1 MNINQIV
8 ACCGWKIYEK
18 YCIIISMVVRMPFIL
33 CHMRGEK
40 MNIFFNTDELLRVI
54 TNLYT
59 LTGIRA
65 NIMDADGTDICLD
78 DWHLPFCTAIN
89 STPEGHQRCLD
100 CDAAAVKQC
109 HKSGQVRYYR
119 CHAGICEAMVP
130 ICSGGQVLAYLA
142 FGQFLDTTPVDEQWK
157 NTLATLDWYKGD
169 MEEIHEKFLQF
180 GQHSKE
186 QMEAF
191 ADILKAMATYIMVE
205 GMIHS
210 TTRSELQLLESF
222 LEQHYMEKLSL
233 SSISRQLNIGRTK
246 LCALA
251 KELSGG
257 KTLTH
262 LIAER
267 RVQAAKRLLDQTNLP
282 VSQIAESVGISDYN
296 YFSKIFR
303 SIAGTTPS
311 AYRKSKRS
319 LSRKPQ

>member
-1 MNINQIV
+1 
-8 ACCGWKIYEK
+8 
-18 YCIIISMVVRMPFIL
+18 
-33 CHMRGEK
+33 
-40 MNIFFNTDELLRVI
+40 MNIFFNTDELLRLI

-65 NIMDADGTDICLD
+65 NILDVGGTDICLD
-78 DWHLPFCTAIN
+78 EWHLPFCTTMN

-100 CDAAAVKQC
+100 CDARAVKRC
-109 HKSGQVRYYR
+109 KNSGDVHYYR
-119 CHAGICEAMVP
+119 CHAGICEAMIP
-130 ICSGGQVLAYLA
+130 ISSGGQTLAYLA
-142 FGQFLDTTPVDEQWK
+142 FGQFLDTSPMEEQWK
-157 NTLATLDWYKGD
+157 NTLATLNWYSGD
-169 MEEIHEKFLQF
+169 KDALYKKFLQF
-180 GQHSKE
+180 RQYTKE
-186 QMEAF
+186 EVEAF
-191 ADILKAMATYIMVE
+191 ADLLKAMATYIMVE

-210 TTRSELQLLESF
+210 TARSELQLLESY

-267 RVQAAKRLLDQTNLP
+267 RVIAAKTLLAQTNLP
-282 VSQIAESVGISDYN
+282 ISEVAESVGISDYN

-319 LSRKPQ
+319 LAKKSQLS

>member
-1 MNINQIV
+1 
-8 ACCGWKIYEK
+8 
-18 YCIIISMVVRMPFIL
+18 
-33 CHMRGEK
+33 
-40 MNIFFNTDELLRVI
+40 MNIFFNTDELLRLI

-65 NIMDADGTDICLD
+65 NIMDKGGTDICLD
-78 DWHLPFCTAIN
+78 EWHLPFCTAIN
-89 STPEGHQRCLD
+89 GSAEGHQRCLD
-100 CDAAAVKQC
+100 CDARAVKRC
-109 HKSGQVRYYR
+109 GRSGDVHHYR

-130 ICSGGQVLAYLA
+130 ITSGGQTLAYLA
-142 FGQFLDTTPVDEQWK
+142 FGQFLDTSPVETQWQ
-157 NTLATLDWYKGD
+157 NTLATLDWYQGD
-169 MEEIHEKFLQF
+169 KEDLHRRFLQF
-180 GQHSKE
+180 RQYTQPE
-186 QMEAF
+186 VDAF
-191 ADILKAMATYIMVE
+191 ADLLKAMATYIMVE

-210 TTRSELQLLESF
+210 TARSELQLLESY

-267 RVQAAKRLLDQTNLP
+267 RVQAAKTLLAQTNLP
-282 VSQIAESVGISDYN
+282 ISEVAENVGISDYN

-311 AYRKSKRS
+311 AYRKSKRQTT
-319 LSRKPQ
+319 RIG